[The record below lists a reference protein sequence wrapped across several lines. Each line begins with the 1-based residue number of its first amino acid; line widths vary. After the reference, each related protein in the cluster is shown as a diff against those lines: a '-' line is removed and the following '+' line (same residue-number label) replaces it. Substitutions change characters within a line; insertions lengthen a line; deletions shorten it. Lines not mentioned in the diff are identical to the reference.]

1 MAGLNDKQTAK
12 IGTAILLM
20 TIALRFIAFYSPV
33 INWDETIYALVRN
46 AWVHGHPP
54 YTTVWDNK
62 PPFLYAL
69 FAIFEMIV
77 PDPII
82 AIRTLGILA
91 AATAAVLV
99 WRIAKERGASNHSA
113 FCGSLA
119 FAIASISNGGLA
131 TNAEL
136 LMV

>member
-1 MAGLNDKQTAK
+1 MAEFSRKQTIK
-12 IGTAILLM
+12 IGIVIFFITFS
-20 TIALRFIAFYSPV
+20 LRFVAFYSPV
-33 INWDETIYALVRN
+33 INWDETIYALVSN